1 MTTFASGTTASNARD
16 GLTRDALTVLQPG
29 FTGTTAP
36 DWLLRRLGEGL
47 ASVGLF
53 GRNIASPE
61 QLAALTAQL
70 RAERDDVLVA
80 IDEEGGDV
88 TRLEVRT
95 GSSFP
100 GNHALGAVDDVALTE
115 EVARELGRRLAACGV
130 NLNWAPSADVNSNPA
145 NPVIGV
151 RSFGA
156 GTDLVARH
164 TAAYVT
170 GLQAAGVAACTKH
183 FPGHGDTA
191 VDSHH
196 ALPRI
201 DADLSVLQARELVPF
216 RAAIAAGSRAVM
228 SAHIL
233 VPALDPE
240 RPATLSRRILT
251 GLLREE
257 LGYEGLIVTDGME
270 MQAIAATYGIERGS
284 VLAIAAGADAICVG
298 GGLADDDTVRRLRD
312 ALVSAVR
319 SGELSEERLADAANR
334 VRALA
339 EWTASAAAA
348 RKAATNGLN
357 GSNTS
362 NIGGGTGGASGSSGV
377 NGTHGSD
384 VTGGANGTGGADGPA
399 AASGLAGSDGGT
411 DVTGGANASGREGS
425 DGGTDVTGAANASGP
440 EGPDGGTDGAAE
452 GAVEV
457 GLVAARRAL
466 TVTRSASHTPLPG
479 APYVAA
485 FTPVANIAVGDET
498 PWGVAAE
505 LARLLPGTE
514 TGSFSG
520 EDAGSEALA
529 AADGRPL
536 VAVVRDEHRHPWMGA
551 ALDTLLASRPDTVV
565 VEMGVPQ
572 SAPRGALHIA
582 THGAARVCG
591 RAAAEVIAGA

>member
-1 MTTFASGTTASNARD
+1 MTTLTARGTDT
-16 GLTRDALTVLQPG
+16 LTRDALTVLQPG
-29 FTGTTAP
+29 FTGTSAP

-88 TRLEVRT
+88 TRLEVRS

-100 GNHALGAVDDVALTE
+100 GNHALGAVDDVELTRS
-115 EVARELGRRLAACGV
+115 VAAELGRRLAACGV

-156 GTDLVARH
+156 DTGLVSRH

-170 GLQAAGVAACTKH
+170 GLQSVGVAACTKH

-196 ALPRI
+196 DMPRI
-201 DADLSVLQARELVPF
+201 DVGLDVLYERELAPF
-216 RAAIAAGSRAVM
+216 RAAIAAGTRAVM

-233 VPALDPE
+233 VPALDPD

-270 MQAIAATYGIERGS
+270 MQAISATYGIERGS

-298 GGLADDDTVRRLRD
+298 GGLADDDTVLRLRD
-312 ALVSAVR
+312 ALVAAVHV
-319 SGELSEERLADAANR
+319 GDLPEERLADAAAR
-334 VRALA
+334 VRSLA
-339 EWTASAAAA
+339 RWAS
-348 RKAATNGLN
+348 
-357 GSNTS
+357 
-362 NIGGGTGGASGSSGV
+362 V
-377 NGTHGSD
+377 
-384 VTGGANGTGGADGPA
+384 P
-399 AASGLAGSDGGT
+399 
-411 DVTGGANASGREGS
+411 
-425 DGGTDVTGAANASGP
+425 
-440 EGPDGGTDGAAE
+440 GAAE
-452 GAVEV
+452 HSGGAPDTGI
-457 GLVAARRAL
+457 GLVAARRAV
-466 TVTRSASHTPLPG
+466 TVTRGEHAAPVTE

-505 LARLLPGTE
+505 LERLLPGTE

-520 EDAGSEALA
+520 ADAGAAALA
-529 AADGRPL
+529 AAGERRI
-536 VAVVRDEHRHPWMGA
+536 VAVVRDAHRHAWMA
-551 ALDTLLASRPDTVV
+551 QSLDTLLAARPDTVV

-572 SAPRGALHIA
+572 APPRGALHVA

-591 RAAAEVIAGA
+591 LAAAEVIVAG

>member
-1 MTTFASGTTASNARD
+1 MTTLAHGTDT
-16 GLTRDALTVLQPG
+16 LTRDALTVLQPG
-29 FTGTTAP
+29 FPGTTAP
-36 DWLLRRLGEGL
+36 DWLLRRVGEGL

-53 GRNIASPE
+53 GRNIASAE

-70 RAERDDVLVA
+70 RSERDDILVA

-100 GNHALGAVDDVALTE
+100 GNHALGAVDDTDLTRAVAL
-115 EVARELGRRLAACGV
+115 ELGRRLAACGV
-130 NLNWAPSADVNSNPA
+130 NLNWAPSADVNANA
-145 NPVIGV
+145 GNPVIGV

-156 GTDLVARH
+156 DTDLVARH
-164 TAAYVT
+164 TAAYVA
-170 GLQAAGVAACTKH
+170 GLQSAGVAACTKH

-196 ALPRI
+196 DMPRI
-201 DADLSVLQARELVPF
+201 DVGLDVLHARDLAPF

-257 LGYEGLIVTDGME
+257 LGYDGLIVTDGME
-270 MQAIAATYGIERGS
+270 MQAISATYGIERGS

-298 GGLADDDTVRRLRD
+298 GGLADDETVVALSD
-312 ALVSAVR
+312 ALVAAVR
-319 SGELSEERLADAANR
+319 SGELAEERLADAAAR

-339 EWTASAAAA
+339 SWTSDAAG
-348 RKAATNGLN
+348 R
-357 GSNTS
+357 S
-362 NIGGGTGGASGSSGV
+362 GGAP
-377 NGTHGSD
+377 
-384 VTGGANGTGGADGPA
+384 AD
-399 AASGLAGSDGGT
+399 
-411 DVTGGANASGREGS
+411 
-425 DGGTDVTGAANASGP
+425 P
-440 EGPDGGTDGAAE
+440 EI
-452 GAVEV
+452 

-466 TVTRSASHTPLPG
+466 TVTRSAGYAPAAAG
-479 APYVAA
+479 APVHVAA
-485 FTPVANIAVGDET
+485 FSPVANIAVGDET

-505 LARLLPGTE
+505 LERLLPGTT
-514 TGSFSG
+514 TGSYTG
-520 EDAGSEALA
+520 ADAGAAALA
-529 AADGRPL
+529 AAGERR
-536 VAVVRDEHRHPWMGA
+536 VIAVVRDEHRHGWMAGA
-551 ALDTLLASRPDTVV
+551 VDALLVARPDTVV

-572 SAPRGALHIA
+572 AAPRGALHIA

-591 RAAAEVIAGA
+591 VAAAEVIVGA

>member
-1 MTTFASGTTASNARD
+1 MTTFASGTDT
-16 GLTRDALTVLQPG
+16 LTRDALTVLQPG

-53 GRNIASPE
+53 GRNIADPD

-100 GNHALGAVDDVALTE
+100 GNHALGAVDDVDLTR
-115 EVARELGRRLAACGV
+115 EVASELGRRLAACGV
-130 NLNWAPSADVNSNPA
+130 NLNWAPSADVNSNA
-145 NPVIGV
+145 SNPVIGV

-156 GTDLVARH
+156 SADLVARH

-170 GLQAAGVAACTKH
+170 GLQSAGVAACTKH

-201 DADLSVLQARELVPF
+201 DVDAALLLERELAPF
-216 RAAIAAGSRAVM
+216 RAAIAAGTRAVM

-233 VPALDPE
+233 VPALDPD
-240 RPATLSRRILT
+240 RPATLSRGILT
-251 GLLREE
+251 DLLRGE
-257 LGYEGLIVTDGME
+257 LGYDGLIVTDGME
-270 MQAIAATYGIERGS
+270 MQAIAGTYGIERGS

-298 GGLADDDTVRRLRD
+298 GGLADDETVRLLRD
-312 ALVSAVR
+312 ALVGAVR
-319 SGELSEERLADAANR
+319 AGELPEERLADAADR

-339 EWTASAAAA
+339 RWTATAAP
-348 RKAATNGLN
+348 
-357 GSNTS
+357 
-362 NIGGGTGGASGSSGV
+362 
-377 NGTHGSD
+377 
-384 VTGGANGTGGADGPA
+384 AD
-399 AASGLAGSDGGT
+399 T
-411 DVTGGANASGREGS
+411 DA
-425 DGGTDVTGAANASGP
+425 
-440 EGPDGGTDGAAE
+440 GPDP
-452 GAVEV
+452 EV
-457 GLVAARRAL
+457 GLRAARRAL
-466 TVTRSASHTPLPG
+466 TLTGAEAFTPLTDP
-479 APYVAA
+479 PFVAA
-485 FTPVANIAVGDET
+485 FTPVANFAVGDET

-505 LARLLPGTE
+505 LSRLLPGTE
-514 TGSFSG
+514 TGNF
-520 EDAGSEALA
+520 AGDGAGMAALA
-529 AADGRPL
+529 AAAPRRI
-536 VAVVRDEHRHPWMGA
+536 VAVVRDEHRHPWMTD
-551 ALDTLLASRPDTVV
+551 ALTSLLRTRPDTIV

-572 SAPRGALHIA
+572 SPARGALHIA

-591 RAAAEVIAGA
+591 RAAAEVIAGK

>member
-1 MTTFASGTTASNARD
+1 MTTFASGTDT
-16 GLTRDALTVLQPG
+16 LTRDALTVLQPG

-61 QLAALTAQL
+61 QLAVLTAQL

-100 GNHALGAVDDVALTE
+100 GNHALGAVDDVELTR
-115 EVARELGRRLAACGV
+115 EVAFELGRRLADCGV

-156 GTDLVARH
+156 DTALTARH

-170 GLQAAGVAACTKH
+170 GLQSAGVAACTKH

-201 DADLSVLQARELVPF
+201 DVDAEVLAERELVPF
-216 RAAIAAGSRAVM
+216 RAAIAAGTRAVM

-240 RPATLSRRILT
+240 HPATLSRRILT
-251 GLLREE
+251 GLLRGE
-257 LGYEGLIVTDGME
+257 LGYDGLIVTDGME

-284 VLAIAAGADAICVG
+284 VLAVAAGADAICVG
-298 GGLADDDTVRRLRD
+298 GGLADDETVRRLRD
-312 ALVSAVR
+312 ALVAAVR
-319 SGELSEERLADAANR
+319 SGELPEERLADAARR
-334 VRALA
+334 VRELA
-339 EWTASAAAA
+339 RWTA
-348 RKAATNGLN
+348 T
-357 GSNTS
+357 
-362 NIGGGTGGASGSSGV
+362 
-377 NGTHGSD
+377 
-384 VTGGANGTGGADGPA
+384 
-399 AASGLAGSDGGT
+399 T
-411 DVTGGANASGREGS
+411 DVRTQEVRS
-425 DGGTDVTGAANASGP
+425 D
-440 EGPDGGTDGAAE
+440 
-452 GAVEV
+452 V

-466 TVTRSASHTPLPG
+466 TVTGADSYTPPVE

-505 LARLLPGTE
+505 LAGLLPGTR
-514 TGSFSG
+514 TGSFTG
-520 EDAGSEALA
+520 ADAGPAALA
-529 AADGRPL
+529 AAGERRI
-536 VAVVRDEHRHPWMGA
+536 VAVVRDEHRHPWMA
-551 ALDTLLASRPDTVV
+551 TALDALLAARPDTVV

-591 RAAAEVIAGA
+591 RAAAEVVAGR

>member
-1 MTTFASGTTASNARD
+1 MTTLASGTDT
-16 GLTRDALTVLQPG
+16 LTRDALTVLQPG
-29 FTGTTAP
+29 FAGTSAP

-70 RAERDDVLVA
+70 RTERDDVLVA

-100 GNHALGAVDDVALTE
+100 GNHALGAVDDTDLTRQVAF
-115 EVARELGRRLAACGV
+115 ELGRRLAACGV
-130 NLNWAPSADVNSNPA
+130 DFNWAPSADVNSNPD

-156 GTDLVARH
+156 DPDLVARH
-164 TAAYVT
+164 TAAYVG

-191 VDSHH
+191 VDSHL
-196 ALPRI
+196 AMPRI
-201 DADLSVLQARELVPF
+201 AVDPAVLAERELAPF

-240 RPATLSRRILT
+240 HPATLSRRILT
-251 GLLREE
+251 DLLRGE
-257 LGYEGLIVTDGME
+257 LGYDGLIVTDGME
-270 MQAIAATYGIERGS
+270 MRAIAGTYGIEHGS
-284 VLAIAAGADAICVG
+284 VLAVAAGADAICVG
-298 GGLADDDTVRRLRD
+298 GGLADDETVRRLRD
-312 ALVSAVR
+312 ALVAAVR
-319 SGELSEERLADAANR
+319 AGDLPEERLADAAQR

-339 EWTASAAAA
+339 RWTASAAASA
-348 RKAATNGLN
+348 DR
-357 GSNTS
+357 S
-362 NIGGGTGGASGSSGV
+362 GA
-377 NGTHGSD
+377 
-384 VTGGANGTGGADGPA
+384 
-399 AASGLAGSDGGT
+399 LT
-411 DVTGGANASGREGS
+411 DI
-425 DGGTDVTGAANASGP
+425 
-440 EGPDGGTDGAAE
+440 
-452 GAVEV
+452 

-466 TVTRSASHTPLPG
+466 RRTADAPFTPLTD

-485 FTPVANIAVGDET
+485 LTPVANIAVGDET

-514 TGSFSG
+514 TGSFAG
-520 EDAGSEALA
+520 EDAGHAALIA
-529 AADGRPL
+529 AGERRI
-536 VAVVRDEHRHPWMGA
+536 VAVVRDEHRHPWMTA
-551 ALDTLLASRPDTVV
+551 ALDILLAARPDTVV

-572 SAPRGALHIA
+572 APPRGALHLA

>member
-1 MTTFASGTTASNARD
+1 MTTLASGTTASDSSKD

-29 FTGTTAP
+29 FPGTTAP

-53 GRNIASPE
+53 GRNIASPD
-61 QLAALTAQL
+61 QLSSLTAQL
-70 RAERDDVLVA
+70 RSEREDVLVA

-88 TRLEVRT
+88 TRLEART

-100 GNHALGAVDDVALTE
+100 GNHALGAVDDVDLTRA
-115 EVARELGRRLAACGV
+115 VAHELGRRLAECGV
-130 NLNWAPSADVNSNPA
+130 NLNWAPSADVNSNPS

-156 GTDLVARH
+156 DPELVARH

-170 GLQAAGVAACTKH
+170 GLQSAGVAACTKH

-201 DADLSVLQARELVPF
+201 DAEQPVLDQRELLPF
-216 RAAIAAGSRAVM
+216 RAAIAAGTRAVM

-233 VPALDPE
+233 VPTLDPD
-240 RPATLSRRILT
+240 RPATLSLSILT
-251 GLLREE
+251 DLLRGR
-257 LGYEGLIVTDGME
+257 LGYDGLIVTDGME

-298 GGLADDDTVRRLRD
+298 GGLADDETVRRLRD
-312 ALVSAVR
+312 ALVGAVR
-319 SGELSEERLADAANR
+319 SGELPEERLAEAAER
-334 VRALA
+334 VRGLA
-339 EWTASAAAA
+339 RWTASAS
-348 RKAATNGLN
+348 ATEE
-357 GSNTS
+357 TS
-362 NIGGGTGGASGSSGV
+362 TPAP
-377 NGTHGSD
+377 D
-384 VTGGANGTGGADGPA
+384 VTRVDI
-399 AASGLAGSDGGT
+399 
-411 DVTGGANASGREGS
+411 
-425 DGGTDVTGAANASGP
+425 
-440 EGPDGGTDGAAE
+440 
-452 GAVEV
+452 

-466 TVTRSASHTPLPG
+466 TVTGADDFTPLTEP
-479 APYVAA
+479 PYVALL
-485 FTPVANIAVGDET
+485 TPVANIAVGDET

-514 TGSFSG
+514 TAGFAG
-520 EDAGSEALA
+520 EDAGGVVLEAA
-529 AADGRPL
+529 GTRRI
-536 VAVVRDEHRHPWMGA
+536 VVVVRDEHRHPWMA
-551 ALDTLLASRPDTVV
+551 ATLDTLLAARPDTVV

-572 SAPRGALHIA
+572 APPRGAVHIA

-591 RAAAEVIAGA
+591 HAAAEVIAGA

>member
-1 MTTFASGTTASNARD
+1 MTTFASGTDT
-16 GLTRDALTVLQPG
+16 LTRDALTVLQPG
-29 FTGTTAP
+29 FPGTTAP

-61 QLAALTAQL
+61 QLSSLTAQL

-100 GNHALGAVDDVALTE
+100 GNHALGAVDDVDLTR
-115 EVARELGRRLAACGV
+115 EVAHELGRRLAECGV
-130 NLNWAPSADVNSNPA
+130 NLNWAPSADVNSNPS

-156 GTDLVARH
+156 DPELVARH

-201 DADLSVLQARELVPF
+201 DAESSVLERRELLPF

-233 VPALDPE
+233 VPTLDPD
-240 RPATLSRRILT
+240 RPATLSPHILT
-251 GLLREE
+251 DLLRGR
-257 LGYEGLIVTDGME
+257 LGYDGLIVTDAIE

-284 VLAIAAGADAICVG
+284 VIAIAAGADALCVG
-298 GGLADDDTVRRLRD
+298 GGLADDETVRRLRD

-319 SGELSEERLADAANR
+319 AGELPEERLAEAAER
-334 VRALA
+334 VRGLA
-339 EWTASAAAA
+339 HWAASASAAAEGS
-348 RKAATNGLN
+348 AAAET
-357 GSNTS
+357 GS
-362 NIGGGTGGASGSSGV
+362 ASATAAAPS
-377 NGTHGSD
+377 SD
-384 VTGGANGTGGADGPA
+384 VTRVD
-399 AASGLAGSDGGT
+399 
-411 DVTGGANASGREGS
+411 
-425 DGGTDVTGAANASGP
+425 
-440 EGPDGGTDGAAE
+440 
-452 GAVEV
+452 V

-466 TVTRSASHTPLPG
+466 TVTGAEGFTPFTEP
-479 APYVAA
+479 PYAA
-485 FTPVANIAVGDET
+485 LLTPVANIAVGDET
-498 PWGVAAE
+498 PWGMGVE
-505 LARLLPGTE
+505 LTRLLPGTD
-514 TGSFSG
+514 TGNFAG
-520 EDAGSEALA
+520 EAAGDAVLEAA
-529 AADGRPL
+529 GARRI
-536 VAVVRDEHRHPWMGA
+536 VVVVRDEHRHPWMAA
-551 ALDTLLASRPDTVV
+551 ALDTVLAARPDTVV

-572 SAPRGALHIA
+572 APPRGALHIA

-591 RAAAEVIAGA
+591 RAAAEVIAGE

>member
-1 MTTFASGTTASNARD
+1 MTTLTRGTDT
-16 GLTRDALTVLQPG
+16 LTRDALTVLQPG
-29 FTGTTAP
+29 FTGTSAP

-53 GRNIASPE
+53 GRNIATPD

-70 RAERDDVLVA
+70 RSERGDVLVA

-100 GNHALGAVDDVALTE
+100 GNHALGAVDDAALTRA
-115 EVARELGRRLAACGV
+115 VAAELGHRLAECGV
-130 NLNWAPSADVNSNPA
+130 NLNWAPSADVNANPD

-156 GTDLVARH
+156 DPALVARH
-164 TAAYVT
+164 TAAYVE

-196 ALPRI
+196 DVPRI
-201 DADLSVLQARELVPF
+201 DVDLDVLHARDLAPF

-240 RPATLSRRILT
+240 YPATLSRRILT

-257 LGYEGLIVTDGME
+257 FGYEGLIVTDGME
-270 MQAIAATYGIERGS
+270 MKAISGTYGIERGS

-298 GGLADDDTVRRLRD
+298 GGLADDDTVLRLRD
-312 ALVSAVR
+312 ALVGAVR
-319 SGELSEERLADAANR
+319 SGELPEERLADAAAR
-334 VRALA
+334 VRALSK
-339 EWTASAAAA
+339 W
-348 RKAATNGLN
+348 AT
-357 GSNTS
+357 
-362 NIGGGTGGASGSSGV
+362 
-377 NGTHGSD
+377 
-384 VTGGANGTGGADGPA
+384 
-399 AASGLAGSDGGT
+399 
-411 DVTGGANASGREGS
+411 ASGRT
-425 DGGTDVTGAANASGP
+425 GTPGDNP
-440 EGPDGGTDGAAE
+440 
-452 GAVEV
+452 EV
-457 GLVAARRAL
+457 GLDAARRAV
-466 TVTRSASHTPLPG
+466 TVTRG
-479 APYVAA
+479 ADRAPVSGPVHVAA

-505 LARLLPGTE
+505 LERVLPGTT
-514 TGSFSG
+514 TGSYTG
-520 EDAGSEALA
+520 PEAGHAALA
-529 AADGRPL
+529 AAGERRV
-536 VAVVRDEHRHPWMGA
+536 VAVVRDEHRHLWMSG
-551 ALDTLLASRPDTVV
+551 ALDDLLSARPDTVV

-572 SAPRGALHIA
+572 AVPRGALHIA

-591 RAAAEVIAGA
+591 VAAAEAITGA

>member
-1 MTTFASGTTASNARD
+1 MTTIASGTDT
-16 GLTRDALTVLQPG
+16 LTRDALTVLQPG
-29 FTGTTAP
+29 FPGTTAP

-61 QLAALTAQL
+61 QLSALTAQL

-100 GNHALGAVDDVALTE
+100 GNHALGAVDDVELTR
-115 EVARELGRRLAACGV
+115 EVAAELGRRLAACGV

-156 GTDLVARH
+156 DPDLVARH

-170 GLQAAGVAACTKH
+170 GLQSAAVAACTKH

-201 DADLSVLQARELVPF
+201 DVPAEVLSERELAPF
-216 RAAIAAGSRAVM
+216 RAAIAAGTRAVM

-233 VPALDPE
+233 VPALDPD
-240 RPATLSRRILT
+240 RPATLSPGALT
-251 GLLREE
+251 KLLRGE
-257 LGYEGLIVTDGME
+257 LGYDGLIVTDGME
-270 MQAIAATYGIERGS
+270 MQAIAGTYGIERGS

-298 GGLADDDTVRRLRD
+298 GGLADDETVRRLRD
-312 ALVSAVR
+312 ALVTAVR
-319 SGELSEERLADAANR
+319 SGELPEERLADAAHR
-334 VRALA
+334 VRRLA
-339 EWTASAAAA
+339 GWTST
-348 RKAATNGLN
+348 AATAE
-357 GSNTS
+357 T
-362 NIGGGTGGASGSSGV
+362 A
-377 NGTHGSD
+377 
-384 VTGGANGTGGADGPA
+384 
-399 AASGLAGSDGGT
+399 
-411 DVTGGANASGREGS
+411 
-425 DGGTDVTGAANASGP
+425 
-440 EGPDGGTDGAAE
+440 PDP
-452 GAVEV
+452 EV
-457 GLVAARRAL
+457 GLRAARRAL
-466 TVTRSASHTPLPG
+466 RVTGGASFTPLAE

-505 LARLLPGTE
+505 LSRLLPGTE
-514 TGSFSG
+514 TGGFAG
-520 EDAGSEALA
+520 ERAGQEALA
-529 AADGRPL
+529 AAGERRI
-536 VAVVRDEHRHPWMGA
+536 VAVVRDEHRHPWMTA
-551 ALDTLLASRPDTVV
+551 ALDTLLTARPDTVV
-565 VEMGVPQ
+565 VEMGVPR
-572 SAPRGALHIA
+572 APARGALHLA

-591 RAAAEVIAGA
+591 RAAAEVIARG